1 MRTATPLPKIVAILI
16 HSPLKRTYSFYS
28 MSIIKSRYG
37 GSKMNELQEFVNE
50 KFGTIRTIIINGE
63 PYFVGKDV
71 ATALGYAKP
80 TDAVRKRVGE
90 EDRGI
95 SKMETPSGIQEMV
108 IINESGLYSLIFGSK
123 LDSAKDFKKWVTS
136 EVLPSIRKH
145 GIYATDSTIETMLND
160 PDTMIKVLTELKVER
175 QQRILLEK
183 ENSALLPD
191 VEMARDIIK
200 YSGLYTLKE
209 VADLIESGR
218 TELCM
223 LLRIGK
229 VLSKQTGYNLPL
241 NKYIKQ
247 GYFKIKIKEG
257 YNTPVTLVTA
267 RGLKF
272 IYRLIKKYDLVD
284 EFDVETLL
292 DTVKDMEVA

>member
-1 MRTATPLPKIVAILI
+1 
-16 HSPLKRTYSFYS
+16 
-28 MSIIKSRYG
+28 
-37 GSKMNELQEFVNE
+37 MNELQEFVNE
-50 KFGTIRTIIINGE
+50 KFGVIRTVIINDK

-80 TDAVRKRVGE
+80 QNALSKHIE
-90 EDRGI
+90 EDDSLKWGI
-95 SKMETPSGIQEMV
+95 IDSMGRKQETTV
-108 IINESGLYSLIFGSK
+108 INESGLYSLIFGSK

-145 GIYATDSTIETMLND
+145 GIYATDNTIESMLND
-160 PDTMIKVLTELKVER
+160 PDTMIKVLTELKEER
-175 QQRILLEK
+175 KQRISLEK
-183 ENSALLPD
+183 ENASLLPD
-191 VEMARDIIK
+191 AEMARDIIK

-247 GYFKIKIKEG
+247 GYFKIKIKEK

-272 IYRLIKKYDLVD
+272 IYRLIKKYDLTD
-284 EFDVETLL
+284 EFDTETLL
-292 DTVKDMEVA
+292 DTAKDMEVA

>member
-1 MRTATPLPKIVAILI
+1 
-16 HSPLKRTYSFYS
+16 
-28 MSIIKSRYG
+28 
-37 GSKMNELQEFVNE
+37 MNDLQEFVNE
-50 KFGTIRTIIINGE
+50 KFGIIRSVIINEE

-71 ATALGYAKP
+71 AIALGYSKPQNAIAKHV
-80 TDAVRKRVGE
+80 DEDDSLKWGIIDSMGRKQ
-90 EDRGI
+90 D
-95 SKMETPSGIQEMV
+95 TT

-145 GIYATDSTIETMLND
+145 GIYATEDTIETMLNN
-160 PDTMIKVLTELKVER
+160 PDTMIKVLTELKEER
-175 QQRILLEK
+175 EQRILLQK
-183 ENSALLPD
+183 ENATLLPD
-191 VEMARDIIK
+191 AEMARDIIK
-200 YSGLYTLKE
+200 YTGLFTLKE
-209 VADLIESGR
+209 VADLVESGR
-218 TELCM
+218 TELCT
-223 LLRIGK
+223 LLRISK

-247 GYFKIKIKEG
+247 GYFKIKIKEK

-272 IYRLIKKYDLVD
+272 IYRLIKKYDLMD

-292 DTVKDMEVA
+292 DTAKDMEVA

>member
-1 MRTATPLPKIVAILI
+1 MK
-16 HSPLKRTYSFYS
+16 
-28 MSIIKSRYG
+28 
-37 GSKMNELQEFVNE
+37 ELQEFVNE
-50 KFGTIRTIIINGE
+50 KFGVIRTVIINDK

-80 TDAVRKRVGE
+80 QNALSKHIE
-90 EDRGI
+90 EDDSLKWGI
-95 SKMETPSGIQEMV
+95 IDSMGRKQETTV
-108 IINESGLYSLIFGSK
+108 INESGLYFLIFGSK

-145 GIYATDSTIETMLND
+145 GIYATDNTIESMLND
-160 PDTMIKVLTELKVER
+160 PDTMIKVLTELKEER
-175 QQRILLEK
+175 KQRISLEK
-183 ENSALLPD
+183 ENASLLPD
-191 VEMARDIIK
+191 AEMARDIIK

-247 GYFKIKIKEG
+247 GYFKIKIKEK

-272 IYRLIKKYDLVD
+272 IYRLIKKYDLTD
-284 EFDVETLL
+284 EFDTETLL
-292 DTVKDMEVA
+292 DTAKDMEVA

>member
-1 MRTATPLPKIVAILI
+1 
-16 HSPLKRTYSFYS
+16 
-28 MSIIKSRYG
+28 
-37 GSKMNELQEFVNE
+37 MNELQEFVNE
-50 KFGTIRTIIINGE
+50 KFGVIRTVIINDE

-71 ATALGYAKP
+71 ATALGYAK
-80 TDAVRKRVGE
+80 TQNAIAKHVDEDDSLKWGIIDSVG
-90 EDRGI
+90 RNQ
-95 SKMETPSGIQEMV
+95 ETTV
-108 IINESGLYSLIFGSK
+108 INESGLYSLIFGSK

-136 EVLPSIRKH
+136 DVLPSIRKH
-145 GIYATDSTIETMLND
+145 GIYATDNTIETMLND
-160 PDTMIKVLTELKVER
+160 PDTMIKVLTELKEER

-183 ENSALLPD
+183 ENATLLPD
-191 VEMARDIIK
+191 AEMARDIIK

-218 TELCM
+218 TELCT

-229 VLSKQTGYNLPL
+229 ILSKQTGYNLPL

-247 GYFKIKIKEG
+247 GYFKIKIKEK

-272 IYRLIKKYDLVD
+272 IYRLIKKYDLTD

-292 DTVKDMEVA
+292 DTAKDMEVA